1 MNDQE
6 KELLSAALTL
16 LPASVNQLEMKANAI
31 EEALKETHSAFYSA
45 YKKDLDNERTM
56 HPNVLA
62 SMIEEMRK
70 RLQTTSLH

>member
-6 KELLSAALTL
+6 RELLSAALTL
-16 LPASVNQLEMKANAI
+16 LQVNVNQLEMKANAV

-45 YKKDLDNERTM
+45 YKKALDNERTM
-56 HPNVLA
+56 QPNALA

-70 RLQTTSLH
+70 KLGTTSQH

>member
-1 MNDQE
+1 MDDQE
-6 KELLSAALTL
+6 RELLSAALTL
-16 LPASVNQLEMKANAI
+16 LQASVNQLEMKANAI